1 MNDILTFLADYEKL
15 ISIVSFI
22 FMAVFAV
29 LLYRKTGNTKYLL
42 EVFEE
47 MKYRTSS
54 YKETEREEYSAQC
67 KAKKVIPL
75 PDTQRLGQ
83 KFTSLIPVYRLNKST
98 NELEL
103 TDEYINIDELV
114 NSNYMSTL
122 DVVLEKYL
130 PTNEQVSQDI
140 AQREEFR
147 TALDKLQESFMYAN
161 SLREKY
167 NLSEDLSPQQVFEY
181 VNNKLTEVNNTI
193 KANEEKIKKIKE
205 IKENEKEIIEESK

>member
-1 MNDILTFLADYEKL
+1 MSDILTFLSDYEKL
-15 ISIVSFI
+15 ISIISFI

-54 YKETEREEYSAQC
+54 YKETEREQYSAQC
-67 KAKKVIPL
+67 ETENVKPL
-75 PDTQRLGQ
+75 SELQRLGQ
-83 KFTSLIPVYRLNKST
+83 KFTSLVPVYRLNKST

-122 DVVLEKYL
+122 DVILEKYL

-140 AQREEFR
+140 AHREEYR
-147 TALDKLQESFMYAN
+147 TELDKLQESFMYAN

-167 NLSEDLSPQQVFEY
+167 NLSEELSPQQVFEC
-181 VNNKLTEVNNTI
+181 VNNKLIEVNNTI
-193 KANEEKIKKIKE
+193 RANEEKIKKIKE
-205 IKENEKEIIEESK
+205 LKENEKEIIEESK